1 VAAAT
6 QTPAAR
12 QPGAD
17 HDLAGK
23 TIVITGAN
31 SGVGYATAEA
41 LVRRGALVV
50 MVCRDRTRGDAA
62 RSALAATAGGPGP
75 ELFVADL
82 SSQAEVRRVAGEL
95 TTAHPRV
102 DVLVNNAGSVFDHR
116 ELSVDGVEMT
126 LAVNHLAPFLLTELL
141 LPPLLAAPNARVVT
155 VSSEAYAR
163 KLDFENLQGERRYGF
178 LSAYGRSKLAN
189 VLFTRELADRLEGS
203 TVTANAA
210 SPGPTRTR
218 FGDNLSGPVALFP
231 KVMKRMP
238 FFGSPEK
245 AARTVVYAAV
255 SPETAGVSGRFF
267 LRSREW
273 RDKRVVRNRELA
285 RRLWRVSEE
294 LCHIDPAASHVSVVA
309 AREGDGRV

>member
-1 VAAAT
+1 MAGPT
-6 QTPAAR
+6 QPTAVR
-12 QPGAD
+12 QPGPD
-17 HDLAGK
+17 EDLAGK

-31 SGVGYATAEA
+31 SGVGYATAAA

-50 MVCRDRTRGDAA
+50 MVCRDPARGDAA
-62 RSALAATAGGPGP
+62 QSALAAIAGGPGP
-75 ELFVADL
+75 ELFIADL
-82 SSQAEVRRVAGEL
+82 SSQGEVRRVAAAL
-95 TTAHPRV
+95 TAAHARI
-102 DVLVNNAGSVFDHR
+102 DVLVNNAGAVFDHR

-141 LPPLLAAPNARVVT
+141 LPSLLAAPSARVVT

-163 KLDFENLQGERRYGF
+163 KLDFDNLQGERRYGF

-189 VLFTRELADRLEGS
+189 VLFTRELADRLEAS

-231 KVMKRMP
+231 KVMKRLP

-255 SPETAGVSGRFF
+255 SRETAGVSGRFF
-267 LRSREW
+267 LRGREW
-273 RDKRVVRNRELA
+273 HDKRVVKDRALA
-285 RRLWRVSEE
+285 RQLWRVSEQ
-294 LCHIDPAASHVSVVA
+294 LCQIDPAAPRA
-309 AREGDGRV
+309 ATAVTCDAGQA